1 MSAERLCPCSFQI
14 PLKLNDG
21 SDTPIQDLILIYQ
34 ALRRQFGA
42 YTILGVRDGVWEGQ
56 SEPSQWI
63 EVAVPM
69 ERVPEL
75 RELVYSIGK
84 KLGQKAMYFN
94 APPPTVELIEIED
107 QIAEKANE
115 QRDPSVGE
123 GG

>member
-1 MSAERLCPCSFQI
+1 M
-14 PLKLNDG
+14 
-21 SDTPIQDLILIYQ
+21 
-34 ALRRQFGA
+34 RRQFGA

-56 SEPSQWI
+56 AEPSQWI

-94 APPPTVELIEIED
+94 APPPTVEIIEIED
-107 QIAEKANE
+107 QIAEQANE